1 MVSIYKMSEQE
12 QNEVLRTYAPR
23 KYNNLRKLIQEFMDS
38 DELIA
43 EMRYGKSDY
52 TNAESFVTSLFNACK
67 KSGEPVVT
75 LRRRDRVFL
84 LRTDK

>member
-1 MVSIYKMSEQE
+1 MVSIHKMSEQE

-23 KYNNLRKLIQEFMDS
+23 RRNNLRKLIQEFMDS

-43 EMRYGKSDY
+43 EMRCGKSDY
-52 TNAESFVTSLFNACK
+52 TNAESFALSLVNACK
-67 KSGEPVVT
+67 KSGEPVTT